1 MRTNYA
7 PTSETII
14 VALILIIVGLIGTYG
29 NTPIPDRIGVLAFV
43 VSGALLLVGV
53 VTRRL

>member
-1 MRTNYA
+1 MNFA

-14 VALILIIVGLIGTYG
+14 VALILMIVGLIGHVRVDAD
-29 NTPIPDRIGVLAFV
+29 PDQVGVLAFV
-43 VSGALLLVGV
+43 VSGALLLLGV